1 MASSVSSAPSTS
13 TLTPAPSTST
23 PAPLSFAVWCAGAE
37 LIARPFGGG
46 PSLVR
51 STRGARWSVSIINA
65 YSPRLVAWLGVKGAA
80 EAAGVGGYHI
90 PAVLVDPLGVVRV
103 YVVPGGEWGRF
114 WAAVERA
121 GCGEVEELDELAEA
135 WGEVEGW

>member
-1 MASSVSSAPSTS
+1 MASSASSVSS
-13 TLTPAPSTST
+13 APSTST
-23 PAPLSFAVWCAGAE
+23 PAPLSFAGWCAGAE

-80 EAAGVGGYHI
+80 EAVGVGGYHI

-103 YVVPGGEWGRF
+103 YVVPVGEWGRF

-121 GCGEVEELDELAEA
+121 GCGEVEELDHLAEA